1 MVQNTRFMEATWHHT
16 ECWGLIFF
24 DWDTDG
30 LPDHVGIV
38 ERVENGT
45 VYTVEGNSNDRCRQ
59 RSYSLG
65 YSGIFGYGTPNY

>member
-38 ERVENGT
+38 ECVKDEADLLH
-45 VYTVEGNSNDRCRQ
+45 VSRQ
-59 RSYSLG
+59 NVNQIKKRAERKLRKRLS
-65 YSGIFGYGTPNY
+65 

>member
-1 MVQNTRFMEATWHHT
+1 MEATWHHT

-38 ERVENGT
+38 ECVKDEADLLH
-45 VYTVEGNSNDRCRQ
+45 VSRQ
-59 RSYSLG
+59 NVNQIKKRAERKLRKRLS
-65 YSGIFGYGTPNY
+65 